1 MLAALSIRDVVLIDR
16 LDLAFHAGLG
26 VLTGETG
33 AGKSIL
39 LDALG
44 LALGV
49 RAEAGLVRH
58 GAAQASVAA
67 SFELGRDHPA
77 WALLVEQGLG
87 SDEPLML
94 RRVLSADGRSRAFV
108 NDQPVSVG
116 FLRTLGESL
125 VEIQGQLDQHGLLDP
140 ATHRASLDAFGGH
153 GELLARTRATH
164 AAWREAETAKARFDA
179 DLLAAKRD
187 EEFLRHSVAEL
198 ERLAPEPGEEAKLAE
213 ERVFLMHREQVAES
227 LNAALAHLVGEG
239 TRGTATGDGID
250 GRLRGAQRLLERA
263 AEKSGGRLAAATAAL
278 ERASVELGEAIAELQ
293 AFGASL
299 EFEPGRLEAVDERLY
314 GLRDAARKHQVSTDT
329 LPALRATLGE
339 RLAAL
344 EQRGDASARHAQAV
358 IETRDAYIAAA
369 QALSAART
377 SAAERLDRAIA
388 AELPPLKLEK
398 ARFETRLA
406 PLEEANW
413 HADGVERVAFEV
425 ATNPNTPV
433 GAIAKIASGG
443 ELARFML
450 ALKVVLSKTGTAPT
464 LVFDEVDSGIGGA
477 TAAAVGDRL
486 ARLGAELQ
494 VLVVTH
500 SPQVAARGA
509 HHWRVAKSEG
519 GADRVLTSVEE
530 LAIAAR
536 REEIARMLSGRMV
549 TDEARAAAAS
559 LIDGAR

>member
-77 WALLVEQGLG
+77 WALLAEQGMG
-87 SDEPLML
+87 HDEPLVL

-116 FLRTLGESL
+116 FLRALGEGL

-140 ATHRASLDAFGGH
+140 ATHRTSLDAFGNH
-153 GELLARTRATH
+153 GDLLARTRAAH
-164 AAWREAETAKARFDA
+164 AAWREAEAAKARFDA
-179 DLLAAKRD
+179 DLAAARRD
-187 EEFLRHSVAEL
+187 EEFLRHALAEL
-198 ERLAPEPGEEAKLAE
+198 ERLSPKPGEEAKLAD
-213 ERVFLMHREQVAES
+213 ERVFLMHREQVAEA
-227 LNAALAHLVGEG
+227 LNAARAHLVGEG
-239 TRGTATGDGID
+239 ARGTAAGDGVD
-250 GRLRGAQRLLERA
+250 GRLRGAQRLVERA
-263 AEKSGGRLAAATAAL
+263 AEKAGGRLAAASAAL

-314 GLRDAARKHQVSTDT
+314 ALRDAARKHQVSSDA
-329 LPALRATLGE
+329 LPALRATLAE

-344 EQRGDASARHAQAV
+344 EERGDAGTRHAQAV
-358 IETRDAYIAAA
+358 ADTRMSYIAAA
-369 QALSAART
+369 KALGAARKT
-377 SAAERLDRAIA
+377 AAERLDRAIA

-398 ARFETRLA
+398 ARFETRVA
-406 PLEEANW
+406 PLDEANW
-413 HADGVERVAFEV
+413 QADGVERVAFEV
-425 ATNPNTPV
+425 ATNPNTPA

-486 ARLGAELQ
+486 ARLGTELQ

-519 GADRVLTSVEE
+519 SADRVLTSVEE
-530 LAIAAR
+530 LAVSAR
-536 REEIARMLSGRMV
+536 REEIARMLSGRNV